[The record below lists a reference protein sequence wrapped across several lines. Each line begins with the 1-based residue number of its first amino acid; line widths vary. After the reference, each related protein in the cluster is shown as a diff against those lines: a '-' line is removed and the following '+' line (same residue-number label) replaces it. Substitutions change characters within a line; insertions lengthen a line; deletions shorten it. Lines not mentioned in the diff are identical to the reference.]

1 MKKFI
6 LAAFALVFSMSIF
19 AQQPQR
25 GERREFKPEEMAT
38 FQADRMKKELDLNE
52 EQYKALY
59 NFYLKRNEEMK
70 KERAKFQ
77 EGQQI
82 DREALRAEMVKRQE
96 AQNAEFKKI
105 LTPEQYKKY
114 EEMQK
119 REQERRRQGG
129 PGAPRGPQGGQGMP
143 PRQ

>member
-1 MKKFI
+1 MKKII

-38 FQADRMKKELDLNE
+38 FQADRMKKDLDLNE
-52 EQYKALY
+52 EQYKAFY
-59 NFYLKRNEEMK
+59 NFYLKRSEEMK

-77 EGQQI
+77 EGQQM

-105 LTPEQYKKY
+105 LTEEQYKKY
-114 EEMQK
+114 EELQK
-119 REQERRRQGG
+119 KEQERRRQGG
-129 PGAPRGPQGGQGMP
+129 PGAPRGPQGGPGMA